1 MKIRFAT
8 LVLTLLVAAAAQ
20 AAGESKDLEKQAS
33 DIIELRCTKCH
44 TDAQINA
51 AVSAGKDMD
60 AIVEQME
67 QRGAKLSGNEKEVL
81 GIFWEKKKEL
91 VKKPAR

>member
-1 MKIRFAT
+1 MKIRFVVFVFA
-8 LVLTLLVAAAAQ
+8 LFVAAAAQ
-20 AAGESKDLEKQAS
+20 AAGEGMDLEKQATE
-33 DIIELRCTKCH
+33 IIDLRCTKCH
-44 TDAQINA
+44 TNAQISA
-51 AVSAGKDMD
+51 AVSAGKDMG

-91 VKKPAR
+91 AK

>member
-1 MKIRFAT
+1 MKIRFAVFV
-8 LVLTLLVAAAAQ
+8 LVLFVAAAAQ
-20 AAGESKDLEKQAS
+20 AAGEGEDLEKQATE
-33 DIIELRCTKCH
+33 IIDLRCTRCH
-44 TDAQINA
+44 TDAQIKA
-51 AVSAGKDMD
+51 AVSAGKDMG

-91 VKKPAR
+91 AK

>member
-20 AAGESKDLEKQAS
+20 AAGESKDLEKQATE
-33 DIIELRCTKCH
+33 IIELRCTNCH
-44 TDAQINA
+44 TDAQIKA
-51 AVSAGKDMD
+51 AVAAGKDMG

-67 QRGAKLSGNEKEVL
+67 ERGAKLSGNEKEVL
-81 GIFWEKKKEL
+81 GIFWEKKQEL
-91 VKKPAR
+91 VKKSAK

>member
-1 MKIRFAT
+1 MKIRFA
-8 LVLTLLVAAAAQ
+8 VFMLTLLVAAVAQ
-20 AAGESKDLEKQAS
+20 AGGEGKNLEKQAT

-44 TDAQINA
+44 TDAQIKA
-51 AVSAGKDMD
+51 AVAAGKDMGT
-60 AIVEQME
+60 IVEQME

-91 VKKPAR
+91 AK

>member
-1 MKIRFAT
+1 MKIRFAA
-8 LVLTLLVAAAAQ
+8 LVLTLLLAAAAQ
-20 AAGESKDLEKQAS
+20 AAGEDKDLEKKAT

-44 TDAQINA
+44 TNAQISA
-51 AVSAGKDMD
+51 AVTAGKDMA
-60 AIVEQME
+60 AIVQQME

-91 VKKPAR
+91 AK